1 MMNRTNTT
9 SDETYSA
16 LDGGELDGKML
27 FNSIFELLFNYSFFL
42 FKKIIFVEENI
53 NWCVLFLRVLAI
65 VLLLAIIIAAGLGAI
80 NKKLFIL
87 SAILSI
93 GLIVVI
99 VCSFYNFSCVTRFV
113 QRYNLTGRRVMSY
126 TKLSNMENSDLS
138 GVSPFHHKNV
148 NAAVNFSWN
157 TKCFIQACQLCN
169 AYFFCLDNNINK
181 TFNFVNSAH
190 TIFLI

>member
-1 MMNRTNTT
+1 M
-9 SDETYSA
+9 
-16 LDGGELDGKML
+16 
-27 FNSIFELLFNYSFFL
+27 
-42 FKKIIFVEENI
+42 
-53 NWCVLFLRVLAI
+53 LAI

-113 QRYNLTGRRVMSY
+113 QRYNLTGRRVMSD
-126 TKLSNMENSDLS
+126 TNLSNMENSDLS

-148 NAAVNFSWN
+148 NGADNFS
-157 TKCFIQACQLCN
+157 
-169 AYFFCLDNNINK
+169 
-181 TFNFVNSAH
+181 
-190 TIFLI
+190 